1 MAMRLR
7 MCRQL
12 QRAVELMVKVIPQN
26 PLYELKSQAGML
38 VCLFVLYLHFDL
50 HPSVAADHSAKVI

>member
-1 MAMRLR
+1 
-7 MCRQL
+7 
-12 QRAVELMVKVIPQN
+12 MVKVTPQN

-50 HPSVAADHSAKVI
+50 HPSSAADQLRESNLNLDK